1 MIMTRYEI
9 EQGLNALYRDLG
21 NVQNMDEETA
31 RRVYN
36 VDCKADIIEVI
47 EEEIDTYEAILS
59 GPDTDEDNDMDYDA
73 LCLIQGLSRYA

>member
-1 MIMTRYEI
+1 MTRYEI
-9 EQGLNALYRDLG
+9 EQGLDTLYRDLD

-47 EEEIDTYEAILS
+47 EEEINTYEAILS
-59 GPDTDEDNDMDYDA
+59 GPDTGEDNDMDYDA

>member
-1 MIMTRYEI
+1 MTRCEI
-9 EQGLNALYRDLG
+9 EQGLNALYRDLDH
-21 NVQNMDEETA
+21 VQNMDEETA

-59 GPDTDEDNDMDYDA
+59 EPDTSEDKDMDYDA

>member
-9 EQGLNALYRDLG
+9 EQGLDALYRDLD

-36 VDCKADIIEVI
+36 IDCKADIIEAI
-47 EEEIDTYEAILS
+47 QDEIKIYQAILK
-59 GPDTDEDNDMDYDA
+59 PDISDRKMNYQRTADEPY
-73 LCLIQGLSRYA
+73 LCWSCD

>member
-1 MIMTRYEI
+1 MIMTRCEI
-9 EQGLNALYRDLG
+9 EQGLNALYRDLDH
-21 NVQNMDEETA
+21 VQNMDEETA

-36 VDCKADIIEVI
+36 VDCKADVIEVI
-47 EEEIDTYEAILS
+47 EEEIDIYEAILS

>member
-9 EQGLNALYRDLG
+9 EQGLDALYRDLD
-21 NVQNMDEETA
+21 NIQNMDEETA
-31 RRVYN
+31 RR
-36 VDCKADIIEVI
+36 DCKADVIEVI

>member
-1 MIMTRYEI
+1 MTRCEI
-9 EQGLNALYRDLG
+9 EQGLNALYRDLDH
-21 NVQNMDEETA
+21 VQNMDEETA

-47 EEEIDTYEAILS
+47 EEEIDIYEAILS
-59 GPDTDEDNDMDYDA
+59 GPDTDEDKDMDYDA

>member
-1 MIMTRYEI
+1 MTRYELG
-9 EQGLNALYRDLG
+9 QGLNALYRDLD

-59 GPDTDEDNDMDYDA
+59 GLDIGEDNDMDYDA

>member
-1 MIMTRYEI
+1 MTRCEI
-9 EQGLNALYRDLG
+9 EQGLNALYRDLD
-21 NVQNMDEETA
+21 NAQNMDEETA

-59 GPDTDEDNDMDYDA
+59 EPDTSEDKDMDYDA

>member
-1 MIMTRYEI
+1 MTRYEI
-9 EQGLNALYRDLG
+9 VQGLDALYRDLD
-21 NVQNMDEETA
+21 NIQNMDEETA

-47 EEEIDTYEAILS
+47 EEEINTYEAILS

>member
-1 MIMTRYEI
+1 MTRYEI
-9 EQGLNALYRDLG
+9 EQGLNALYRDLDH
-21 NVQNMDEETA
+21 VQNMDEETA

-36 VDCKADIIEVI
+36 VDCKADIIEII

-59 GPDTDEDNDMDYDA
+59 GPDTGEENDMDYDA

>member
-1 MIMTRYEI
+1 MTRCEI
-9 EQGLNALYRDLG
+9 EQGLNALYRDLDH
-21 NVQNMDEETA
+21 VQNMDEETA

-47 EEEIDTYEAILS
+47 EEEIDIYEAILS
-59 GPDTDEDNDMDYDA
+59 GPDTDEDNDMDYEA

>member
-9 EQGLNALYRDLG
+9 EQGLNALYRDLD
-21 NVQNMDEETA
+21 NIQNMDEETA
-31 RRVYN
+31 RKVYN

-47 EEEIDTYEAILS
+47 EEEIDIYEAILS
-59 GPDTDEDNDMDYDA
+59 GPDTDEDNDMDYNA

>member
-9 EQGLNALYRDLG
+9 EQGLDALYRDLN
-21 NVQNMDEETA
+21 NVQNMDEKTA

-47 EEEIDTYEAILS
+47 EEEIDTYEAILK
-59 GPDTDEDNDMDYDA
+59 PDTGEDNDMDYDA

>member
-1 MIMTRYEI
+1 MTRYEI
-9 EQGLNALYRDLG
+9 EQGLDALYRDL
-21 NVQNMDEETA
+21 NNIQDMDEETA

-47 EEEIDTYEAILS
+47 EEEIDTYETILS
-59 GPDTDEDNDMDYDA
+59 GPDTGEENDMDYDV

>member
-9 EQGLNALYRDLG
+9 EQGLNALYRDLD
-21 NVQNMDEETA
+21 NVQSMDEETA
-31 RRVYN
+31 RRIYN

-47 EEEIDTYEAILS
+47 EEEIETYETILS
-59 GPDTDEDNDMDYDA
+59 GLDTGEDDDMDYDA

>member
-9 EQGLNALYRDLG
+9 EQGLNALYRDLD
-21 NVQNMDEETA
+21 NAQNMDEETA
-31 RRVYN
+31 CRVYN

-47 EEEIDTYEAILS
+47 EEEINTYEAILS
-59 GPDTDEDNDMDYDA
+59 GPDTGEDNDMDYDA

>member
-9 EQGLNALYRDLG
+9 EQGLDALYRDLN
-21 NVQNMDEETA
+21 NVQNMDEESA

-47 EEEIDTYEAILS
+47 EEEIDTYEAILK
-59 GPDTDEDNDMDYDA
+59 PDTGEDNDMDYDT

>member
-1 MIMTRYEI
+1 MPYT
-9 EQGLNALYRDLG
+9 
-21 NVQNMDEETA
+21 ETWTMFRIWMKKQPA
-31 RRVYN
+31 EFTI

-47 EEEIDTYEAILS
+47 EEEIDIYEAILS